1 MADTEAPR
9 LSAAAGRRFA
19 FTLALGF
26 GGLALLFL
34 WRDRPAVAR
43 VAAALAAILAVAG
56 LTVPRRLGPIERAWA
71 RLGMALGRV
80 TAPIFI
86 GVVYWL
92 IITPVGLVRR
102 TVGRSPLSH
111 RPGTSR
117 WVSRAPD
124 SRDPRD
130 RMTRQF

>member
-1 MADTEAPR
+1 MAETRDSR

-26 GGLALLFL
+26 GALALLFL
-34 WRDRPAVAR
+34 WRDRPTPMRAS
-43 VAAALAAILAVAG
+43 AALAVLLAVAG
-56 LTVPRRLGPIERAWA
+56 LTVPRHLGPVERAWTW
-71 RLGMALGRV
+71 LGMALGRV
-80 TAPIFI
+80 VSPVFI

-102 TVGRSPLSH
+102 TFGRSPLH
-111 RPGTSR
+111 LRRGATR
-117 WVSRAPD
+117 WVNKPPD
-124 SRDPRD
+124 KRDPRE

>member
-9 LSAAAGRRFA
+9 LSAATGRRFA

-26 GGLALLFL
+26 GALALLFL
-34 WRDRPAVAR
+34 WRDRPTLVR
-43 VAAALAAILAVAG
+43 VAAGLAALLALAGVA
-56 LTVPRRLGPIERAWA
+56 LPRHLGPVERAWTG
-71 RLGMALGRV
+71 LGMALGRV

-86 GVVYWL
+86 GAVYWL

-102 TVGRSPLSH
+102 TLGRSPLSH
-111 RPGTSR
+111 RPGTTR
-117 WVSRAPD
+117 WVTKGPD
-124 SRDPRD
+124 ARDPRD

>member
-1 MADTEAPR
+1 MADTETPR

-26 GGLALLFL
+26 GALALLFL
-34 WRDRPAVAR
+34 WRDRPTLVR
-43 VAAALAAILAVAG
+43 VAAGLAALIAVAG
-56 LTVPRRLGPIERAWA
+56 LTVPRHLGPVERAWTG
-71 RLGMALGRV
+71 LGMALGRV

-92 IITPVGLVRR
+92 IITPVGVVRR
-102 TVGRSPLSH
+102 TLGRSPLSH
-111 RPGTSR
+111 RTGTSL

-124 SRDPRD
+124 TRDPRD